1 MSGVADAVR
10 EEVTIAI
17 SKDQLQLP
25 TLPEVALK
33 IRDVAER
40 EETSAAE
47 LAQVI
52 GEDPSLAARVLKV
65 ANSPMYRGAREIETI
80 ATAVGRLGIDYTCN
94 LATGLA
100 MQQMFQATSE
110 VIDRKLRSVWAQ
122 ATQVAAISTVLA
134 RNFTR
139 LKPDQ
144 AMLAGLTHNI
154 GALPILTWAEE
165 HDRLL
170 NDSFTLDRVIDEI
183 HGELGGMIL
192 RNWKFPN
199 ELAIVPVQHTVYD
212 RDSTNTDY
220 VDVVM
225 VAHLQTYAGTNHPC
239 AQLDWTTI
247 KAFNKLGLDPS
258 IESNELEDLSEDMK
272 AAMDMLA

>member
-33 IRDVAER
+33 IRDAAER
-40 EETSAAE
+40 EDISAAD
-47 LAQVI
+47 LAYLI

-110 VIDRKLRSVWAQ
+110 VIDRKLRMCGDKRHRSPRSVRCLR
-122 ATQVAAISTVLA
+122 ATS
-134 RNFTR
+134 
-139 LKPDQ
+139 
-144 AMLAGLTHNI
+144 
-154 GALPILTWAEE
+154 
-165 HDRLL
+165 
-170 NDSFTLDRVIDEI
+170 
-183 HGELGGMIL
+183 
-192 RNWKFPN
+192 
-199 ELAIVPVQHTVYD
+199 
-212 RDSTNTDY
+212 
-220 VDVVM
+220 
-225 VAHLQTYAGTNHPC
+225 
-239 AQLDWTTI
+239 
-247 KAFNKLGLDPS
+247 PS
-258 IESNELEDLSEDMK
+258 
-272 AAMDMLA
+272 